1 MVDGVKVRDRDRY
14 VCSGVFHR
22 DSPGAGGGSRLIRQ
36 ALTGDD
42 RPAHCDVDVEG
53 LGLGND
59 GKPFD
64 LECRLDLRT
73 DQSGVDVGMEGALR
87 EEGGVRRAAT
97 ATSDDHDEQQRGG
110 DKPGALL

>member
-1 MVDGVKVRDRDRY
+1 
-14 VCSGVFHR
+14 
-22 DSPGAGGGSRLIRQ
+22 
-36 ALTGDD
+36 
-42 RPAHCDVDVEG
+42 VDVEG

-97 ATSDDHDEQQRGG
+97 ATSDDRDEQQRGG